1 MDIRLDNKVVIIT
14 GGGSGMGRSSSLK
27 FAEAGAHVAVAD
39 IRLDAAQSVAGE
51 IKDLGGDAIAVQ
63 VDVSNSEDVQKMIT
77 TTTAKYGGL
86 DVMFNHAG
94 ISPNGI
100 ITETSEDDWERCMA
114 IDLRSVFLGTK
125 YAIPEMQ
132 KRGGGVILNT
142 AGTLGIRPCP
152 GKASYGAAKAG
163 VINLTRSTALDY
175 GSDKIR
181 CVAICPGFIDTPL
194 NEGMDVEMLDSF
206 LKRYQPMPG
215 VIPAGDVASLAVFL
229 ASDVA
234 AFITGVAL
242 PIDAGQM
249 AGLY

>member
-1 MDIRLDNKVVIIT
+1 MDIRLENKAAIIT
-14 GGGSGMGRSSSLK
+14 GGGSGMGRSSCLK
-27 FAEAGAHVAVAD
+27 FAQAGARVAVAD
-39 IRLDAAQSVAGE
+39 IRLEPAQAVADE
-51 IKDLGGDAIAVQ
+51 IKAQGGEAIAIQ
-63 VDVSNSEDVQKMIT
+63 VDVSQSQDVQKMIAT
-77 TTTAKYGGL
+77 TVAKFGGL

-94 ISPNGI
+94 ISPDGS
-100 ITETSEDDWERCMA
+100 ITETSEEDWERCMA
-114 IDLRSVFLGTK
+114 IDLRSVFLGSK
-125 YAIPEMQ
+125 YAIPELR

-152 GKASYGAAKAG
+152 NKASYGAAKAG

-175 GSDKIR
+175 ARDNIR
-181 CVAICPGFIDTPL
+181 CIAICPGYIDTPL
-194 NEGMDVEMLDSF
+194 NEGADAEMLDRF

-215 VIPAGDVASLAVFL
+215 VIQAEDIASLAVFL
-229 ASDVA
+229 ASDAA

>member
-1 MDIRLDNKVVIIT
+1 MDIRLENKAAIIT
-14 GGGSGMGRSSSLK
+14 GGGSGMGRSSCLK
-27 FAEAGAHVAVAD
+27 FAQVGARVAVAD
-39 IRLDAAQSVAGE
+39 IRLEPAQAVADE
-51 IKDLGGDAIAVQ
+51 IKAQGGEAIAIQ
-63 VDVSNSEDVQKMIT
+63 VDVSQSQDVQKMIAT
-77 TTTAKYGGL
+77 TVAKFGGL

-94 ISPNGI
+94 ISPDGS
-100 ITETSEDDWERCMA
+100 ITETSEEDWERCMA
-114 IDLRSVFLGTK
+114 IDLRSVFLGSK
-125 YAIPEMQ
+125 YAIPELR

-152 GKASYGAAKAG
+152 NKASYGAAKAG

-175 GSDKIR
+175 ARDNIR
-181 CVAICPGFIDTPL
+181 CIAICPGYIDTPL
-194 NEGMDVEMLDSF
+194 NEGADAEMLDRF

-215 VIPAGDVASLAVFL
+215 VIQAEDIASLAVFL
-229 ASDVA
+229 ASDAA